1 MSRARILRIALL
13 TLWAIGAQAA
23 ATKLAATKLAA
34 SKLTAAE
41 VVDKNVAARGG
52 LAAWRAVRT
61 LSWSGM
67 LDAGGNNQ
75 RSFRAPGMPPP
86 PPVKDPNAQVQ
97 LPFSLEMKRGRLS
110 RLEIV
115 VNGKTAVQVYDGTHG
130 WKLRPFLNRNDVEP
144 YTADELKVAGDA
156 ADLDGL
162 LIDYAAKGTKI
173 DVEGIEQVEGKP
185 AYALNLTLKSGHVLH
200 VWVDAQSFLEV
211 KVEGTPRRLDGRMHK
226 VAIFPRDYRRVDGLQ
241 IPFLMET
248 AVQGVQR
255 TEKIRIEKVV
265 VNPRLDDTR
274 FEKPG

>member
-23 ATKLAATKLAA
+23 ATELAATELAA

-115 VNGKTAVQVYDGTHG
+115 VKGKTAVQVYDGTHG

-144 YTADELKVAGDA
+144 YSADELKVAGDA

-211 KVEGTPRRLDGRMHK
+211 KVEGTAAPARRPNAQSGDFPARLPASRRPADPVPDGDGGAGR
-226 VAIFPRDYRRVDGLQ
+226 ATYREDPDRKGRRQ
-241 IPFLMET
+241 S
-248 AVQGVQR
+248 AAG
-255 TEKIRIEKVV
+255 
-265 VNPRLDDTR
+265 
-274 FEKPG
+274 